1 MSTTA
6 QEKEIAEKQTTTWT
20 IDPQHSQVAF
30 EVKHMMFA
38 KVRGRFEDLEG
49 TLEIASKDEIES
61 SRVDVVIEAASIST
75 GQGDR
80 DDHLRSPDFFDVEQF
95 PELRFESTSVERT
108 GEDELEVVGDLTIR
122 DVTREVELQV
132 TELGGGT
139 DPWGNERLGYS
150 ATTEIDRRDYGL
162 TWNQALEAGGVLVG
176 HDIRITLEIQAV
188 EQSEDSA

>member
-6 QEKEIAEKQTTTWT
+6 EEKGTATKGVTTWT

-38 KVRGRFEDLEG
+38 KVRGRFEEVEG
-49 TLEIASKDEIES
+49 TLEIAPKDDIES
-61 SRVDVVIEAASIST
+61 SRVDVVIDAASIST

-95 PELRFESTSVERT
+95 PELRFESSSVERT
-108 GEDELEVVGDLTIR
+108 GENELSVVGELTIR
-122 DVTREVELQV
+122 DVTREVALEV
-132 TELGGGT
+132 TELGSGT
-139 DPWGNERLGYS
+139 DPWGNERVGYS
-150 ATTEIDRRDYGL
+150 ATAEIDRRDFGL

-176 HDIRITLEIQAV
+176 NDIRITLEIQAV